1 MATSELEMFLKTWER
16 EAESTLTLLRALPPT
31 KYDFKPDPG
40 GRSLGELA
48 WHLPEGE
55 AYMSFGIENGRF
67 GMDVKPPNV
76 ERPRTVEAL
85 APGFER
91 IHKEAV
97 ERIRKLK
104 PEDLDRSIP
113 FFSGPMP
120 IRDIL
125 WSMIIFHNI
134 HHRGQLSLMC
144 RLAGGQAPGL
154 YGPNREE
161 TAAMRASARSSC
173 GPQSQRRLP
182 NTSPVRHSL
191 CTRTSTCSSPCTAPL
206 TKAMCCSPVRVAS

>member
-1 MATSELEMFLKTWER
+1 MATSELEMFLNTWER
-16 EAESTLTLLRALPPT
+16 EAESTLKLLRALPST
-31 KYDFKPDPG
+31 QYDFKPDAG

-97 ERIRKLK
+97 ARIRKLK
-104 PEDLDRSIP
+104 PEDLDRSLP
-113 FFSGPMP
+113 FFTGPMP

-125 WSMIIFHNI
+125 WSSIISHGI

-161 TAAMRASARSSC
+161 TAAMRAAATSA
-173 GPQSQRRLP
+173 
-182 NTSPVRHSL
+182 
-191 CTRTSTCSSPCTAPL
+191 
-206 TKAMCCSPVRVAS
+206 